1 MKSPDPTPYLLTIIQ
16 ISAILFSL
24 QLRVT
29 LLTIVDCHF
38 LINFEFM

>member
-29 LLTIVDCHF
+29 F
-38 LINFEFM
+38 INDSGLSFPDKL